1 MVWSYHRFG
10 KAFKNSSRSVMTW
23 GWGGG
28 LVGGVGSRLKREGIY
43 VYTELIHIVVQQE
56 LTQQCKAVILSFKKE
71 KKTPAA
77 HGISRQ
83 VDRQTAYPCTG
94 ILFGHKKK

>member
-1 MVWSYHRFG
+1 MITQKGV
-10 KAFKNSSRSVMTW
+10 T
-23 GWGGG
+23 GGR
-28 LVGGVGSRLKREGIY
+28 GGNLKKEGTD